1 MRLPVFAVLLL
12 TLFCSSLYSQQKN
25 ISTSV
30 LVINSIN
37 VFEKSKL
44 GNDILIAFQEAALEL
59 KKEADL
65 NVKKFEDE
73 ELELT
78 QKREV
83 LTKKDFNE
91 LADEFDK
98 RVQKTRNL
106 YDLRDSQLRSKLES
120 WKKNFIELSGRV
132 IQPIM
137 LKYEAFIVLD
147 SSQIDLFFDNRI
159 DITDQ
164 VIFELD
170 NFYESD
176 PTYLEVIIGKWL
188 GEVYENGDLQYWRNK
203 EVNSS

>member
-1 MRLPVFAVLLL
+1 M
-12 TLFCSSLYSQQKN
+12 
-25 ISTSV
+25 

-91 LADEFDK
+91 LADDFDK

-106 YDLRDSQLRSKLES
+106 YDLRDSQLRSS
-120 WKKNFIELSGRV
+120 
-132 IQPIM
+132 
-137 LKYEAFIVLD
+137 
-147 SSQIDLFFDNRI
+147 
-159 DITDQ
+159 
-164 VIFELD
+164 
-170 NFYESD
+170 
-176 PTYLEVIIGKWL
+176 
-188 GEVYENGDLQYWRNK
+188 
-203 EVNSS
+203 

>member
-1 MRLPVFAVLLL
+1 MTFFYKNKIGLSVYVFILPL
-12 TLFCSSLYSQQKN
+12 LFCSPLFSQQKD
-25 ISTSV
+25 IVTSV
-30 LVINSIN
+30 LIINSVI

-44 GNDILIAFQEAALEL
+44 GNDILIAFQQADFEL

-65 NVKKFEDE
+65 NVKKFEEE

-78 QKREV
+78 QKRGI
-83 LTKKDFNE
+83 LTKKKFNE
-91 LADEFDK
+91 LADNFDK

-106 YDLRDSQLRSKLES
+106 YDLKDSQLRSNLES

-137 LKYEAFIVLD
+137 LKYDAFIVLD

-170 NFYESD
+170 NLYESD
-176 PTYLEVIIGKWL
+176 PKYLDLIIDK
-188 GEVYENGDLQYWRNK
+188 
-203 EVNSS
+203 

>member
-1 MRLPVFAVLLL
+1 MTFFYKNKIGLSVYVFILPL
-12 TLFCSSLYSQQKN
+12 LFCSPLFSQQKD
-25 ISTSV
+25 IVTSV
-30 LVINSIN
+30 LIINSII

-44 GNDILIAFQEAALEL
+44 GNDILIAFQQADFEL

-65 NVKKFEDE
+65 NVKKFEEE

-78 QKREV
+78 QKREI
-83 LTKKDFNE
+83 LTKKEFNE
-91 LADEFDK
+91 LADNFDK

-106 YDLRDSQLRSKLES
+106 YDLKDSQLRSNLES
-120 WKKNFIELSGRV
+120 WKKKFIELSGRV

-137 LKYEAFIVLD
+137 LKYDAFIVLD

-170 NFYESD
+170 NLYESD
-176 PTYLEVIIGKWL
+176 PKYLDLIIGK
-188 GEVYENGDLQYWRNK
+188 
-203 EVNSS
+203 

>member
-1 MRLPVFAVLLL
+1 MGLALWAALLL
-12 TLFCSSLYSQQKN
+12 LLSIPLLSQQKD

-44 GNDILIAFQEAALEL
+44 GNDILTAFQNDALKL

-65 NVKKFEDE
+65 NAKKFEDE

-83 LTKKDFNE
+83 LAKKDFND
-91 LADEFDK
+91 LADDFDK
-98 RVQKTRNL
+98 RVQKTRNF
-106 YDLRDSQLRSKLES
+106 YDLKDSQLRGNLEK
-120 WKKNFIELSGRV
+120 WKKKFIELSGRI

-137 LKYEAFIVLD
+137 LNYSAFIVLD

-159 DITDQ
+159 DITEQ

-170 NFYESD
+170 DLYKSD
-176 PTYLEVIIGKWL
+176 PKYLELIV
-188 GEVYENGDLQYWRNK
+188 GER
-203 EVNSS
+203 

>member
-1 MRLPVFAVLLL
+1 MTFFYKNKIGLSVYVFILPL
-12 TLFCSSLYSQQKN
+12 LFCSPLFSQQKD
-25 ISTSV
+25 IVTSV
-30 LVINSIN
+30 LIINSVI

-44 GNDILIAFQEAALEL
+44 GNDILIAFQQADFEL

-65 NVKKFEDE
+65 NVKKFEEE

-78 QKREV
+78 QKREI
-83 LTKKDFNE
+83 LTKEEFNK
-91 LADEFDK
+91 LADNFDK

-106 YDLRDSQLRSKLES
+106 YDLKDSQLRSNLES
-120 WKKNFIELSGRV
+120 WKKKFIELSGRV

-137 LKYEAFIVLD
+137 LKYDAFIVLD

-170 NFYESD
+170 NLYESD
-176 PTYLEVIIGKWL
+176 PKYLDLIIGK
-188 GEVYENGDLQYWRNK
+188 
-203 EVNSS
+203 

>member
-1 MRLPVFAVLLL
+1 MTFFYKNKIGLSVYVFILPL
-12 TLFCSSLYSQQKN
+12 LFCSPLFSQQKD
-25 ISTSV
+25 IVTSV
-30 LVINSIN
+30 LIINSII

-44 GNDILIAFQEAALEL
+44 GNDILIAFQQADFEL

-65 NVKKFEDE
+65 NVKKFEEE

-78 QKREV
+78 QKREI
-83 LTKKDFNE
+83 LTKKEFNE
-91 LADEFDK
+91 LADNFDK

-106 YDLRDSQLRSKLES
+106 YDLKDSQLRSNLES
-120 WKKNFIELSGRV
+120 WKKKFIELSGRV

-137 LKYEAFIVLD
+137 LKYDAFIVLD

-170 NFYESD
+170 NLYEGD
-176 PTYLEVIIGKWL
+176 PKYLDLIIGK
-188 GEVYENGDLQYWRNK
+188 
-203 EVNSS
+203 

>member
-1 MRLPVFAVLLL
+1 MTFFYKNKIGLSVYVFILPL
-12 TLFCSSLYSQQKN
+12 LFCYPLFSQQKD
-25 ISTSV
+25 IVTSV
-30 LVINSIN
+30 LIINSVI

-44 GNDILIAFQEAALEL
+44 GNDILIAFQQADFEL

-65 NVKKFEDE
+65 NVKKFEEE

-78 QKREV
+78 QKREI
-83 LTKKDFNE
+83 LTKKEFNE
-91 LADEFDK
+91 LADDFDK

-106 YDLRDSQLRSKLES
+106 YDLKDSQLRSNLES
-120 WKKNFIELSGRV
+120 WKKKFIELSGRV

-137 LKYEAFIVLD
+137 LKYDAFIVLD

-170 NFYESD
+170 NLYESD
-176 PTYLEVIIGKWL
+176 PKYLDLIIGK
-188 GEVYENGDLQYWRNK
+188 
-203 EVNSS
+203 

>member
-1 MRLPVFAVLLL
+1 MTLFYRNIIGLALWAALLL
-12 TLFCSSLYSQQKN
+12 LLSIPLLSQQKD

-44 GNDILIAFQEAALEL
+44 GNDILTAFQNDALKL

-65 NVKKFEDE
+65 NAKKFEDE

-83 LTKKDFNE
+83 LAKKDFND
-91 LADEFDK
+91 LADDFDK
-98 RVQKTRNL
+98 RVQKTRNF
-106 YDLRDSQLRSKLES
+106 YDLKDSQLRGNLEK
-120 WKKNFIELSGRV
+120 WKKKFIELSGRI

-137 LKYEAFIVLD
+137 LNYSAFIVLD

-159 DITDQ
+159 DITEQ

-170 NFYESD
+170 DLYKSD
-176 PTYLEVIIGKWL
+176 PKYLELIV
-188 GEVYENGDLQYWRNK
+188 GER
-203 EVNSS
+203 

>member
-1 MRLPVFAVLLL
+1 MVISVLLSL
-12 TLFCSSLYSQQKN
+12 LLYSSLFSQQKN
-25 ISTSV
+25 IISSV

-37 VFEKSKL
+37 VFEQSKL
-44 GNDILIAFQEAALEL
+44 GNDILIEFQKAALKL

-78 QKREV
+78 QKREI

-91 LADEFDK
+91 LADDFDK

-106 YDLRDSQLRSKLES
+106 YDLRDSQLRNSLEA
-120 WKKNFIELSGRV
+120 WKKKFIELSGRV

-137 LKYEAFIVLD
+137 SSYGAFIVLD

-159 DITDQ
+159 DITDK
-164 VIFELD
+164 VILELD
-170 NFYESD
+170 DLYKNDEK
-176 PTYLEVIIGKWL
+176 YLEFIIGK
-188 GEVYENGDLQYWRNK
+188 
-203 EVNSS
+203 

>member
-1 MRLPVFAVLLL
+1 MTLFYKNIVRLSACVALLL
-12 TLFCSSLYSQQKN
+12 LLCNSTSSQEKN

-44 GNDILIAFQEAALEL
+44 GNDILLAFQDAALEL

-65 NVKKFEDE
+65 NAKKFEDE

-83 LTKKDFNE
+83 LAKKDFNE
-91 LADEFDK
+91 LADDFDK
-98 RVQKTRNL
+98 RVQKTRNF
-106 YDLRDSQLRSKLES
+106 YDLKDSQLRDSLEK
-120 WKKNFIELSGRV
+120 WKKNFIELSGRI

-137 LKYEAFIVLD
+137 LNYRAFIVLD

-159 DITDQ
+159 DITEQ
-164 VIFELD
+164 VISELD
-170 NFYESD
+170 ELYKSD
-176 PTYLEVIIGKWL
+176 PKYLEVILGK
-188 GEVYENGDLQYWRNK
+188 
-203 EVNSS
+203 

>member
-1 MRLPVFAVLLL
+1 MTFFYKNKIGLSVYVFILPL
-12 TLFCSSLYSQQKN
+12 LFCSPLFSQQKD
-25 ISTSV
+25 IVTSV
-30 LVINSIN
+30 LIINSII

-44 GNDILIAFQEAALEL
+44 GNDILIAFQQADFEL

-65 NVKKFEDE
+65 NVKKFEEE

-78 QKREV
+78 QKREI
-83 LTKKDFNE
+83 LTKKEFNE
-91 LADEFDK
+91 LADNFDK

-106 YDLRDSQLRSKLES
+106 YDLKDSQLRSNLES
-120 WKKNFIELSGRV
+120 WKKKFIELSGRV

-137 LKYEAFIVLD
+137 LQYDAFIVLD

-170 NFYESD
+170 NLYKSD
-176 PTYLEVIIGKWL
+176 PKYLDLIIGK
-188 GEVYENGDLQYWRNK
+188 
-203 EVNSS
+203 

>member
-1 MRLPVFAVLLL
+1 MGLAVSVVMLLL
-12 TLFCSSLYSQQKN
+12 IFLVPIFPQQKN
-25 ISTSV
+25 IKTSV

-44 GNDILIAFQEAALEL
+44 GNDILIAFQDAALEL

-78 QKREV
+78 KKREV
-83 LTKKDFNE
+83 VTKKVFND
-91 LADEFDK
+91 LAVDFDK

-106 YDLRDSQLRSKLES
+106 YDLKDNQLRSNLES
-120 WKKNFIELSGRV
+120 WKKKFIELSGRV

-159 DITDQ
+159 DITEQ
-164 VIFELD
+164 VIFELND
-170 NFYESD
+170 LYKND
-176 PTYLEVIIGKWL
+176 PKYLEFIIGK
-188 GEVYENGDLQYWRNK
+188 
-203 EVNSS
+203 

>member
-1 MRLPVFAVLLL
+1 MTFFYKNKIGLSVYVFILPL
-12 TLFCSSLYSQQKN
+12 LFCSPLFSQQKD
-25 ISTSV
+25 IVTSV
-30 LVINSIN
+30 LIINSII

-44 GNDILIAFQEAALEL
+44 GNDILIAFQQADFEL

-65 NVKKFEDE
+65 NVKKFEEE

-78 QKREV
+78 QKREI
-83 LTKKDFNE
+83 LTKKEFNE
-91 LADEFDK
+91 LADDFDK

-106 YDLRDSQLRSKLES
+106 YDLKDSQLRSNLES
-120 WKKNFIELSGRV
+120 WKKKFIELSGRV

-137 LKYEAFIVLD
+137 LKYDAFIVLD

-170 NFYESD
+170 NLYKSD
-176 PTYLEVIIGKWL
+176 PKYLDLIIGK
-188 GEVYENGDLQYWRNK
+188 
-203 EVNSS
+203 

>member
-1 MRLPVFAVLLL
+1 MTFFYKNKIGLFVYVFILPL
-12 TLFCSSLYSQQKN
+12 LFCSPLFSQQKD
-25 ISTSV
+25 IVTSV
-30 LVINSIN
+30 LIINSII

-44 GNDILIAFQEAALEL
+44 GNDILIAFQQADFEL

-65 NVKKFEDE
+65 NVKKFEEE

-78 QKREV
+78 QKREI
-83 LTKKDFNE
+83 LTKKEFNE
-91 LADEFDK
+91 LADNFDK

-106 YDLRDSQLRSKLES
+106 YDLKDSQLRSNLES
-120 WKKNFIELSGRV
+120 WKKKFIELSGRV

-137 LKYEAFIVLD
+137 LKYDAFIVLD

-170 NFYESD
+170 NLYESD
-176 PTYLEVIIGKWL
+176 PKYLDLIIGK
-188 GEVYENGDLQYWRNK
+188 
-203 EVNSS
+203 

>member
-1 MRLPVFAVLLL
+1 MTFYCNNNIGPSVYVVVVTLLFFSP
-12 TLFCSSLYSQQKN
+12 LFSQQKN
-25 ISTSV
+25 ITTSV
-30 LVINSIN
+30 LVINSID

-44 GNDILIAFQEAALEL
+44 GNDTLIAFKEAALEL

-73 ELELT
+73 ELDLT
-78 QKREV
+78 QKRE
-83 LTKKDFNE
+83 LLAKKDFND
-91 LADEFDK
+91 LADDFDK

-106 YDLRDSQLRSKLES
+106 YDLKDSQLRANLES
-120 WKKNFIELSGRV
+120 WKKKFIELSGRV

-137 LKYEAFIVLD
+137 LKYGAFIVLD

-170 NFYESD
+170 DLYKND
-176 PTYLEVIIGKWL
+176 PKYLEFIIGK
-188 GEVYENGDLQYWRNK
+188 
-203 EVNSS
+203 

>member
-1 MRLPVFAVLLL
+1 MTFFYKNKIGLSVYVFILSL
-12 TLFCSSLYSQQKN
+12 LFCPPLFSQQKD
-25 ISTSV
+25 IVTSV
-30 LVINSIN
+30 LIINSIV

-44 GNDILIAFQEAALEL
+44 GNDILIAFQQADTEL

-65 NVKKFEDE
+65 NVKKFEEE

-78 QKREV
+78 QKREI
-83 LTKKDFNE
+83 LTKKEFNE
-91 LADEFDK
+91 LADNFDK

-106 YDLRDSQLRSKLES
+106 YDLKDSQLRSNLES
-120 WKKNFIELSGRV
+120 WKKKFIELSGRV

-137 LKYEAFIVLD
+137 LKYDAFIVLD

-170 NFYESD
+170 NLYKSD
-176 PTYLEVIIGKWL
+176 PKYLDLIISK
-188 GEVYENGDLQYWRNK
+188 
-203 EVNSS
+203 

>member
-1 MRLPVFAVLLL
+1 LTFFYKNKIGLSVYVFILPL
-12 TLFCSSLYSQQKN
+12 LFCSPLFSQQKD
-25 ISTSV
+25 IVTSV
-30 LVINSIN
+30 LIINSII

-44 GNDILIAFQEAALEL
+44 GNDILIAFQQADFEL

-65 NVKKFEDE
+65 SVKKFEEE

-78 QKREV
+78 QKREI
-83 LTKKDFNE
+83 LTKKEFNE
-91 LADEFDK
+91 LADNFDK

-106 YDLRDSQLRSKLES
+106 YDLKDSQLRSNLES
-120 WKKNFIELSGRV
+120 WKKKFIELSGRV

-137 LKYEAFIVLD
+137 LKYDAFIVLD

-170 NFYESD
+170 NLYESD
-176 PTYLEVIIGKWL
+176 PKYLDLIIGK
-188 GEVYENGDLQYWRNK
+188 
-203 EVNSS
+203 

>member
-1 MRLPVFAVLLL
+1 MTFFYKNKIRLSVYVFILPL
-12 TLFCSSLYSQQKN
+12 LFCSPLFSQQKD
-25 ISTSV
+25 IVTSV
-30 LVINSIN
+30 LIINSII

-44 GNDILIAFQEAALEL
+44 GNDILIAFQQADFEL

-65 NVKKFEDE
+65 NVKKFEEE

-78 QKREV
+78 QKREI
-83 LTKKDFNE
+83 LTKKEFNE
-91 LADEFDK
+91 LADNFDK

-106 YDLRDSQLRSKLES
+106 YDLRDSQLRSNLES
-120 WKKNFIELSGRV
+120 WKKKFIELSGRV

-137 LKYEAFIVLD
+137 LKYDAFIVLD

-170 NFYESD
+170 NLYESD
-176 PTYLEVIIGKWL
+176 PKYLDLIIGK
-188 GEVYENGDLQYWRNK
+188 
-203 EVNSS
+203 

>member
-1 MRLPVFAVLLL
+1 MTFYCNNNIGWSVYVVVVILLFFSP
-12 TLFCSSLYSQQKN
+12 LFSQQKN
-25 ISTSV
+25 ITTSV
-30 LVINSIN
+30 LVINSID

-44 GNDILIAFQEAALEL
+44 GNDTLIAFQEAALEL

-73 ELELT
+73 ELALT
-78 QKREV
+78 QKRE
-83 LTKKDFNE
+83 LLAKKDFND
-91 LADEFDK
+91 LADDFDK

-106 YDLRDSQLRSKLES
+106 YDLKDSQLRANLES
-120 WKKNFIELSGRV
+120 WKKKFIELSGRV

-137 LKYEAFIVLD
+137 LKYGAFIVLD

-170 NFYESD
+170 DLYKSD
-176 PTYLEVIIGKWL
+176 PKYLEFIIGK
-188 GEVYENGDLQYWRNK
+188 
-203 EVNSS
+203 

>member
-1 MRLPVFAVLLL
+1 MTFFYKNKIGLSVFVVLLSFL
-12 TLFCSSLYSQQKN
+12 LFYSSLFSQQKN

-30 LVINSIN
+30 LVINSIS
-37 VFEKSKL
+37 VFERSKL
-44 GNDILIAFQEAALEL
+44 GNDILIAFQEAALDL

-73 ELELT
+73 EFELT

-91 LADEFDK
+91 LADDFDK

-106 YDLRDSQLRSKLES
+106 YDLRDSQLRGSLET
-120 WKKNFIELSGRV
+120 WKKKFIELSGRV

-137 LKYEAFIVLD
+137 LDYGSFIVLD

-170 NFYESD
+170 DLYKND
-176 PTYLEVIIGKWL
+176 PKYLEFIIGK
-188 GEVYENGDLQYWRNK
+188 
-203 EVNSS
+203 

>member
-1 MRLPVFAVLLL
+1 MTFFYKNKIGLSVYVFILPL
-12 TLFCSSLYSQQKN
+12 LFCSPLFSQQKD
-25 ISTSV
+25 IVTSV
-30 LVINSIN
+30 LIINSII

-44 GNDILIAFQEAALEL
+44 GNDILIAFQQADFEL

-65 NVKKFEDE
+65 NVKKFEEE

-78 QKREV
+78 QKREI
-83 LTKKDFNE
+83 LTKKEFNE
-91 LADEFDK
+91 LADDFDK

-106 YDLRDSQLRSKLES
+106 YDLRDSQLRGNLES
-120 WKKNFIELSGRV
+120 WKKKFIELSGRV

-137 LKYEAFIVLD
+137 LQYEAFIVLD

-170 NFYESD
+170 NLYESD
-176 PTYLEVIIGKWL
+176 PNYLGLIIGK
-188 GEVYENGDLQYWRNK
+188 
-203 EVNSS
+203 

>member
-1 MRLPVFAVLLL
+1 MTFFYKNKIGLSVYVFILPL
-12 TLFCSSLYSQQKN
+12 LFCSPLFSQQKD
-25 ISTSV
+25 IVTSV
-30 LVINSIN
+30 LIINSVI

-44 GNDILIAFQEAALEL
+44 GNDILIAFQQADFEL

-65 NVKKFEDE
+65 NVKKFEEE

-78 QKREV
+78 QKREI
-83 LTKKDFNE
+83 LTKKEFNE
-91 LADEFDK
+91 LADDFDK

-106 YDLRDSQLRSKLES
+106 YDLKDSQLRSNLES
-120 WKKNFIELSGRV
+120 WKKKFIELSGRV

-137 LKYEAFIVLD
+137 LKYDAFIVLD

-170 NFYESD
+170 NLYESD
-176 PTYLEVIIGKWL
+176 PKYLDLIIGK
-188 GEVYENGDLQYWRNK
+188 
-203 EVNSS
+203 

>member
-1 MRLPVFAVLLL
+1 MTFFYKNKIGLSVYVFILPL
-12 TLFCSSLYSQQKN
+12 LFCSPLFSQKKD
-25 ISTSV
+25 IVTSV
-30 LVINSIN
+30 LIINSVI

-44 GNDILIAFQEAALEL
+44 GNDILIAFQQADFEL

-65 NVKKFEDE
+65 NVKKFEEE

-78 QKREV
+78 QKREI
-83 LTKKDFNE
+83 LPKKEFNE
-91 LADEFDK
+91 LADNFDK

-106 YDLRDSQLRSKLES
+106 YDLKDSQLRSNLES
-120 WKKNFIELSGRV
+120 WKKKFIELSGRV

-137 LKYEAFIVLD
+137 LKYDAFIVLD

-170 NFYESD
+170 NLYESD
-176 PTYLEVIIGKWL
+176 PKYLDLIIGK
-188 GEVYENGDLQYWRNK
+188 
-203 EVNSS
+203 